1 LKQAEPSPLLF
12 ISQEFIALAAESE
25 HLISKIAIAIAGASF
40 ILSLTITANFQATL
54 GIIISSV
61 SLAFGLYHIILLCW
75 KEKLR
80 RHINVTAPLLSIS

>member
-1 LKQAEPSPLLF
+1 LKQAEPSSLLF

-25 HLISKIAIAIAGASF
+25 HLISKIAIAGASF

-61 SLAFGLYHIILLCW
+61 SLTFGLYHILLLCW

>member
-1 LKQAEPSPLLF
+1 LKQAEPSSLLF

-25 HLISKIAIAIAGASF
+25 HLISKIAIAGASF